1 MFNSFSAAL
10 SALKAH
16 AAAVDT
22 VGHNLANVNTTG
34 YKAMDVSFKDV
45 VAQSVSGHSET
56 GMGVG
61 RVSTVRNFSQGA
73 IQSSSG
79 PLDAALQG
87 SGFFVVTDATGN
99 KMFTRDGSFQL
110 DSSGYMVTVT
120 GERVQQYTNGGL
132 SPIQVPTGAVAATP
146 TSAASVI
153 ANLNA
158 TAATGDKFPIPM
170 EVVDSLG
177 ARHTLTFQ
185 FTKNAAANTWDYDVL
200 IPGADVTPA
209 QALPKSALAAA
220 GTMTFDSSGKMTAPL
235 PAASPVA
242 LTVGPLANNA
252 AAIAINWNL
261 YDIAGAPIITQFAQA
276 SAISKADQNGY
287 AAAEITAVGMADG
300 GRVMA
305 RFGNGQ
311 EKEIAKLA
319 IALVLNPSSL
329 TSVSDNNF
337 KVGEGSASP
346 VYGTAETGGRGKV
359 KGSAL
364 EASTV
369 DIAREFTNLIVYQ
382 RGYQANSRVI
392 TTTDELSQETLN
404 LKR

>member
-16 AAAVDT
+16 SAAVDT

-34 YKAMDVSFKDV
+34 YKAMDVAFKDV
-45 VAQSVSGHSET
+45 VAQSMSGHSET

-61 RVSTVRNFSQGA
+61 RVATVRNFSQGA

-79 PLDAALQG
+79 PLDTALQG
-87 SGFFVVTDATGN
+87 SGFFVVTDAAGN

-110 DSSGYMVTVT
+110 DASGNVVTVT
-120 GERVQQYTNGGL
+120 GEKVQQYTSAGL
-132 SPIQVPTGAVAATP
+132 SSIQVPTGAVAATP
-146 TSAASVI
+146 TTAVNVI

-158 TAATGDKFPIPM
+158 TAAVGDKFSTPV

-185 FTKNAAANTWDYDVL
+185 FTKNTDNKWNYDILV
-200 IPGADVTPA
+200 PA
-209 QALPKSALAAA
+209 TDIGGTGVPKSIFASAPS
-220 GTMTFDSSGKMTAPL
+220 TTFDFDSSGKLTAPAL
-235 PAASPVA
+235 AGSPIA
-242 LTVGPLANNA
+242 LTVTPLANKA
-252 AAIAINWNL
+252 ADIKINWNL
-261 YDIAGAPIITQFAQA
+261 YDTAGAPTMTQFAQA
-276 SAISKADQNGY
+276 SAVSRTDQNGY
-287 AAAEITAVGMADG
+287 AAAEITSVGMADG

-305 RFGNGQ
+305 RFANGQ

-329 TSVSDNNF
+329 TSASDNNF

-359 KGSAL
+359 KANAL

-392 TTTDELSQETLN
+392 TTTDELTQETLN